1 MLRFPLFHH
10 ELTRVL
16 RISGPLMLAMSGRT
30 LMMIVD
36 RLCLAAYS
44 EQTLTA
50 SGPAVF
56 MGMSAISFFS
66 GVTQIGR
73 SVIAEA
79 YARSGIEE
87 AHKMGGRLF
96 AVSILCVLGLNLT
109 LPLLMNL
116 SQFSG
121 RSGEIIALENIYLS
135 WAMLFGSIMILD
147 GAASCYFGAIGNT
160 RLIFKASIAGQ
171 LVSMP
176 MTYVL
181 VFGLY
186 GFPELGMAGSAIGTV
201 LGSLAVLVVYLTR
214 TPQALRDAALNEAK
228 VLITKSRRAFE
239 VLALFKRGVPLG
251 AHDST
256 DEIGNTAIIWAVSMV
271 GATALAANNFNV
283 ILNYVGIIP
292 VIGIANGATILSSQ
306 AIGRNQFER
315 IPKIASASLF
325 VAFSYVAVVTVLL
338 QSFDREITSLFS
350 LGNYGQDIFELSIS
364 VTSHIWYYAVAFAVS
379 FIASGMLQSFHQNT
393 FVFKTRILTM
403 WFGSVPASYLIAYNW
418 SIEEGALQLIWISLS
433 TFELGLGLLFTAKI
447 FSCLKEH
454 NLPEPVWENDIKRTE
469 VT

>member
-1 MLRFPLFHH
+1 
-10 ELTRVL
+10 
-16 RISGPLMLAMSGRT
+16 MSGRT

-79 YARSGIEE
+79 YARSGIEA

-96 AVSILCVLGLNLT
+96 AVAILCVLGLILT
-109 LPLLMNL
+109 LPLLMNI
-116 SQFSG
+116 SQLSG
-121 RSGEIIALENIYLS
+121 RPEEVVALENVYLS

-147 GAASCYFGAIGNT
+147 SAASCYFGAIGNT
-160 RLIFKASIAGQ
+160 RLIFKASLAGQ
-171 LVSMP
+171 LVAMP
-176 MTYVL
+176 MTYLL
-181 VFGLY
+181 VFGAY
-186 GFPELGMAGSAIGTV
+186 GFLELGMAGSAIGTV
-201 LGSLAVLVVYLTR
+201 LGSLAVLIVYLR
-214 TPQALRDAALNEAK
+214 KTPRALRVAAWKEARA
-228 VLITKSRRAFE
+228 LLSKSRRALD
-239 VLALFKRGVPLG
+239 VLALFKRGMPLG

-256 DEIGNTAIIWAVSMV
+256 DEIGNTAIIWAVAIV
-271 GATALAANNFNV
+271 GTTALAANNFNV
-283 ILNYVGIIP
+283 ILNYIGIVP
-292 VIGIANGATILSSQ
+292 VVGIANGATILSSQ
-306 AIGRNQFER
+306 AIGRNQYDR
-315 IPKIASASLF
+315 IPKIISASLF
-325 VAFSYVAVVTVLL
+325 VAFSYVAIVTVIL

-350 LGNYGQDIFELSIS
+350 LGSYGQDIFELSVS

-433 TFELGLGLLFTAKI
+433 TFELALGLLFTAKI
-447 FSCLKEH
+447 FSCLRDR
-454 NLPEPVWENDIKRTE
+454 NVPGDLWETPIKRTE

>member
-79 YARSGIEE
+79 YARSGIEA

-96 AVSILCVLGLNLT
+96 AVAILCVLGLILT
-109 LPLLMNL
+109 LPLLMNI
-116 SQFSG
+116 SQLSG
-121 RSGEIIALENIYLS
+121 RPEEVVALENVYLS

-176 MTYVL
+176 MTYLL
-181 VFGLY
+181 VFGAY

-201 LGSLAVLVVYLTR
+201 LGSLAVLIVYLR
-214 TPQALRDAALNEAK
+214 KTPRALRVAAWTETRAL
-228 VLITKSRRAFE
+228 LSKSRRALN
-239 VLALFKRGVPLG
+239 VLNLFKRGMPLG

-256 DEIGNTAIIWAVSMV
+256 DEIGNTAIIWAVAIV
-271 GATALAANNFNV
+271 GTTALAANNFNV
-283 ILNYVGIIP
+283 ILNYIGIIP

-306 AIGRNQFER
+306 AIGRNQYDR
-315 IPKIASASLF
+315 IPKIISASLF
-325 VAFSYVAVVTVLL
+325 VAFSYVAIVTLIL

-350 LGNYGQDIFELSIS
+350 LGSYGQDIFELSVS

-433 TFELGLGLLFTAKI
+433 TFELALGLLFTAKI
-447 FSCLKEH
+447 FSCLRDRNIPGE
-454 NLPEPVWENDIKRTE
+454 LWEAPLEQTE
-469 VT
+469 TT

>member
-1 MLRFPLFHH
+1 
-10 ELTRVL
+10 
-16 RISGPLMLAMSGRT
+16 MLAMSGRT

-79 YARSGIEE
+79 YARSGIEA

-96 AVSILCVLGLNLT
+96 AVAILCVLGLILT
-109 LPLLMNL
+109 LPLLMNI
-116 SQFSG
+116 SQLSG
-121 RSGEIIALENIYLS
+121 RPEEVVALENVYLS

-176 MTYVL
+176 MTYLL
-181 VFGLY
+181 VFGAY

-201 LGSLAVLVVYLTR
+201 LGSLAVLIVYLR
-214 TPQALRDAALNEAK
+214 KTPRALRVAAWTETRAL
-228 VLITKSRRAFE
+228 LSKSRRALN
-239 VLALFKRGVPLG
+239 VLNLFKRGMPLG

-256 DEIGNTAIIWAVSMV
+256 DEIGNTAIIWAVAIV
-271 GATALAANNFNV
+271 GTTALAANNFNV
-283 ILNYVGIIP
+283 ILNYIGIIP

-306 AIGRNQFER
+306 AIGRNQYDR
-315 IPKIASASLF
+315 IPKIISASLF
-325 VAFSYVAVVTVLL
+325 VAFSYVAIVTLIL

-350 LGNYGQDIFELSIS
+350 LGSYGQDIFELSVS

-433 TFELGLGLLFTAKI
+433 TFELALGLLFTAKI
-447 FSCLKEH
+447 FSCLRDRNIPGE
-454 NLPEPVWENDIKRTE
+454 LWEAPLEQTE
-469 VT
+469 TT

>member
-1 MLRFPLFHH
+1 
-10 ELTRVL
+10 
-16 RISGPLMLAMSGRT
+16 MLAMSGRT

-79 YARSGIEE
+79 YARSGIEA

-96 AVSILCVLGLNLT
+96 AVAILCVLGLILT
-109 LPLLMNL
+109 LPLLMNI
-116 SQFSG
+116 SQLSG
-121 RSGEIIALENIYLS
+121 RPEEVVALENVYLS

-147 GAASCYFGAIGNT
+147 SAASCYFGAIGNT
-160 RLIFKASIAGQ
+160 RLIFKASLAGQ
-171 LVSMP
+171 LVAMP
-176 MTYVL
+176 MTYLL
-181 VFGLY
+181 VFGAY

-201 LGSLAVLVVYLTR
+201 LGSLAVLIVYLR
-214 TPQALRDAALNEAK
+214 KTPRALRVAAWKEARA
-228 VLITKSRRAFE
+228 LLSKSRRALD
-239 VLALFKRGVPLG
+239 VLALFKRGMPLG

-256 DEIGNTAIIWAVSMV
+256 DEIGNTAIIWAVAIV
-271 GATALAANNFNV
+271 GTTALAANNFNV
-283 ILNYVGIIP
+283 ILNYIGIVP
-292 VIGIANGATILSSQ
+292 VVGIANGATILSSQ
-306 AIGRNQFER
+306 AIGRNQYDR
-315 IPKIASASLF
+315 IPKIISASLF
-325 VAFSYVAVVTVLL
+325 VAFSYVAIVTVIL

-350 LGNYGQDIFELSIS
+350 LGIYGQDIFELSVS

-418 SIEEGALQLIWISLS
+418 GIEEGALQLIWISLS
-433 TFELGLGLLFTAKI
+433 TFELALGLLFTAKI
-447 FSCLKEH
+447 FSCLRDRNVPGE
-454 NLPEPVWENDIKRTE
+454 LWETPIKRTE

>member
-1 MLRFPLFHH
+1 
-10 ELTRVL
+10 
-16 RISGPLMLAMSGRT
+16 MSGRT

-79 YARSGIEE
+79 YARSGIEA

-96 AVSILCVLGLNLT
+96 AVAILCVLGLILT
-109 LPLLMNL
+109 LPLLMNI
-116 SQFSG
+116 SQLSG
-121 RSGEIIALENIYLS
+121 RPEEVVALENVYLS

-176 MTYVL
+176 MTYLL
-181 VFGLY
+181 VFGAY

-201 LGSLAVLVVYLTR
+201 LGSLAVLIVYLR
-214 TPQALRDAALNEAK
+214 KTPRALRVAAWTETRAL
-228 VLITKSRRAFE
+228 LSKSRRALN
-239 VLALFKRGVPLG
+239 VLNLFKRGMPLG

-256 DEIGNTAIIWAVSMV
+256 DEIGNTAIIWAVAIV
-271 GATALAANNFNV
+271 GTTALAANNFNV
-283 ILNYVGIIP
+283 ILNYIGIIP

-306 AIGRNQFER
+306 AIGRNQYDR
-315 IPKIASASLF
+315 IPKIISASLF
-325 VAFSYVAVVTVLL
+325 VAFSYVAIVTLIL

-350 LGNYGQDIFELSIS
+350 LGSYGQDIFELSVS

-433 TFELGLGLLFTAKI
+433 TFELALGLLFTAKI
-447 FSCLKEH
+447 FSCLRDRNIPGE
-454 NLPEPVWENDIKRTE
+454 LWEAPLEQTE
-469 VT
+469 TT